1 MDYINIPYIRK
12 KLIDYEI
19 LFLLLKL
26 LSSSTG
32 VNNVQPKEVEIMRLK
47 DKVALVTG
55 GSSGIGRGIC
65 HAFAKEGASILFVG
79 LNEEKGKNT
88 EKELIELGC
97 DAKYVQA
104 DLTNRAIL
112 PTIVEK
118 TIENFG
124 KMDILV
130 NNAHS
135 SKNVSFEETTDEI
148 MELSLDSGFWPTYIL
163 MRNALPHL
171 KESKGKIINF
181 ASGAGL
187 EGLGNQT
194 SYAAAK
200 EAIRAISRVAA
211 NEWGRYGINVNII
224 SPIANSPGIERWQ
237 ESHPSSY
244 NKMIDTIPLRRL
256 GDCENDIGRT
266 AVFLASSD
274 ADYITGQTLMV
285 DGGTVKVR

>member
-1 MDYINIPYIRK
+1 
-12 KLIDYEI
+12 
-19 LFLLLKL
+19 
-26 LSSSTG
+26 
-32 VNNVQPKEVEIMRLK
+32 MRLK

-79 LNEEKGKNT
+79 LNEQKGKDT
-88 EKELIELGC
+88 ESELLELGC
-97 DAKYVQA
+97 EAKYIQA
-104 DLTNRAIL
+104 DLTDRAVL
-112 PTIVEK
+112 SNLVEK
-118 TIENFG
+118 TIEYFG
-124 KMDILV
+124 KLDILV
-130 NNAHS
+130 NNAHA
-135 SKNVSFEETTDEI
+135 SKNVSFEDTTEEI
-148 MELSLDSGFWPTYIL
+148 MDLSFNSGFWPTYIL
-163 MRNALPHL
+163 MREALPYL

-187 EGLGNQT
+187 EGLSKQT

-224 SPIANSPGIERWQ
+224 SPLANSPGIEHWH
-237 ESHPSSY
+237 ENNINSY
-244 NKMIDTIPLRRL
+244 NKMIATIPLRRL

>member
-1 MDYINIPYIRK
+1 
-12 KLIDYEI
+12 
-19 LFLLLKL
+19 
-26 LSSSTG
+26 
-32 VNNVQPKEVEIMRLK
+32 MRLK

-79 LNEEKGKNT
+79 LNEQKGKNT
-88 EKELIELGC
+88 ERELLELGC
-97 DAKYVQA
+97 EAKYVQA
-104 DLTNRAIL
+104 DLTDRAKL
-112 PTIVEK
+112 PSIVEK
-118 TIENFG
+118 TIEHFG

-130 NNAHS
+130 NNAHA
-135 SKNVSFEETTDEI
+135 SKNVSFEDTTEEI
-148 MELSLDSGFWPTYIL
+148 MDLSFDSGFWPTYVL
-163 MRNALPHL
+163 MRNALPYL
-171 KESKGKIINF
+171 KESRGKIINF

-187 EGLGNQT
+187 EGLSKQT

-224 SPIANSPGIERWQ
+224 SPIANSPGIEHWH
-237 ESHPSSY
+237 ENNPNSY
-244 NKMIDTIPLRRL
+244 NKMIATIPLRRL